1 MPHVNLCN
9 PYKYFLAISV
19 SVDTLNAFVL
29 KYRCEIMLTVKF
41 RQKAGDTHEHERRKQ
56 NRKPGKRDSDIRQE
70 KEVTRQFLKSAVR
83 HAVLSP

>member
-41 RQKAGDTHEHERRKQ
+41 RQKAGDTHEHERRK
-56 NRKPGKRDSDIRQE
+56 
-70 KEVTRQFLKSAVR
+70 
-83 HAVLSP
+83 